1 MVALLAALA
10 VVAVLV
16 GCSREQPEQRR
27 TAPAAADYAQS
38 LREKVTADAMFAHL
52 QRLQQIADANGGNRA
67 VGTPGNDASVEYIA
81 KTLRDKGFDLVSSGV
96 GQLRCHPYSIG
107 FARYGAGDY
116 RVDI

>member
-1 MVALLAALA
+1 MGLVRRRCTAVVALLAALA
-10 VVAVLV
+10 ALV

-81 KTLRDKGFDLVSSGV
+81 KTLRDKGFDV
-96 GQLRCHPYSIG
+96 
-107 FARYGAGDY
+107 
-116 RVDI
+116 